1 MPKVL
6 RIINRFN
13 LGGPTYNAAY
23 LTAGLSPEFET
34 MLIGGLHDEG
44 EISSTYINDDLG
56 IEYRTLPMLQRS
68 VNWKKDR
75 AAYREI
81 RKIIQEFK
89 PDIVHT
95 HASKAGALGRRAAF
109 KERVPVVVHT
119 FHGHVFAHYFGRLK
133 TEVYK
138 NVERSLAKKSSA
150 IIAISKKQKE
160 ELCLDHRI
168 ASDQKTVV
176 IPLGFDLK
184 RFQTDLPNKRKDFR
198 KKWNIDEDQIAIGI
212 VGRFAPIKNHRLF
225 IEAFSKL
232 QQNNTVAVFIGDG
245 TERENIEAWIRDY
258 QIPLERV
265 RMCSW
270 VSNVDWALAG
280 LDILALS
287 SLNEGTPVSLIEA
300 QATGIPVVSTDVGGV
315 RDVVMDERTGL
326 IVDNQAEAFAAALG
340 QLVTSP
346 ELRRKMGIDGRDWAF
361 KHFTKERLIEDM
373 KKLYHQ
379 LLSSV

>member
-109 KERVPVVVHT
+109 KEGVPVVVHT

>member
-225 IEAFSKL
+225 IKAFSKL

>member
-34 MLIGGLHDEG
+34 MLIGGLHDDG

-81 RKIIQEFK
+81 REIIREFK

-109 KERVPVVVHT
+109 KEGVPVVVHT

-133 TEVYK
+133 TEAYK

-160 ELCLDHRI
+160 ELCQDHRI
-168 ASDQKTVV
+168 ASAQKTVV
-176 IPLGFDLK
+176 IPLGFDLE

-198 KKWNIDEDQIAIGI
+198 KKWNISEDQVAIGI
-212 VGRFAPIKNHRLF
+212 VGRFAPIKNHHLF
-225 IEAFSKL
+225 VEAFSKL
-232 QQNNTVAVFIGDG
+232 QHDNTIAVFIGGG

-258 QIPLERV
+258 QIPPERV

-270 VSNVDWALAG
+270 ISNVDWALAG

-315 RDVVMDERTGL
+315 RDVVVHQRTGL
-326 IVDNQAEAFAAALG
+326 IVENQAEAFAAALS